1 MMKSNRFQSYLLA
14 ALVLCG
20 SIFLLSS
27 CYDDMGSQET
37 PNEPYVLS
45 LGINSTGTT
54 S

>member
-27 CYDDMGSQET
+27 CYDDMGS
-37 PNEPYVLS
+37 
-45 LGINSTGTT
+45 
-54 S
+54 